1 MERQDRIRE
10 HLKTAL
16 VTVLM
21 VMLVCLCIIYMVSYQ
36 NTGQYAF
43 TADTMKTIGGQSVKY
58 QYADHFDFSY
68 AAPKFIGAS
77 AERFG
82 KPIGFFSLGGANES
96 AARSIL
102 PFYEKLFSAEA
113 EMTPLSREEGRALF
127 HELLTGDHL
136 YVAYENDLPRSV
148 LYALSMENAML
159 PAVSGEYLREIIIA
173 PSAFLYRGVN
183 TLPFG
188 TRLLTDNYA
197 FYAVARDSAGN
208 YYRYTTDFVPEE
220 ETDICFNTNYYLSY
234 TEMESRFDYELA
246 ETMEKD
252 DFFLRY
258 GFGGLVAE
266 NTIILNDTAALPADH
281 VSVTAQSPK
290 TDRIYALLWTLL
302 VNPEQVTS
310 FTDAE
315 GVRFYYDGGKNI
327 SITPQGRFSYAA
339 HGEEGLPLSS
349 LFEYQASGE
358 RYDMTDYVGA
368 SLMLLRSLENAADT
382 ENPAS
387 LYLSGIQSDGTTL
400 TVTFGYALHG
410 FPIYLNGQ
418 KSICT
423 MKFEAGMLKEL
434 TYDIVVLRAVKG
446 ETPALDVKY
455 LLREEILRGEKK
467 KAYGYGYIPE
477 TGRLVGVSFVCFE

>member
-1 MERQDRIRE
+1 MKRQDRIRE

-16 VTVLM
+16 VILLM
-21 VMLVCLCIIYMVSYQ
+21 VMLVCLCIIYMMSYQ

-43 TADTMKTIGGQSVKY
+43 TADTMNTLGGQSVKY
-58 QYADHFDFSY
+58 QYVDYFDFSY

-82 KPIGFFSLGGANES
+82 EPIGFFSLGGENEN
-96 AARSIL
+96 AARTIL
-102 PFYEKLFSAEA
+102 PFYEKLFSADA
-113 EMTPLSREEGRALF
+113 EMAPLSREEGSALF

-148 LYALSMENAML
+148 LYALSMENVTL
-159 PAVSGEYLREIIIA
+159 PAASGEYLREIIIA
-173 PSAFLYRGVN
+173 PSEFLYRGVN

-197 FYAVARDSAGN
+197 FYAVARDSEGN
-208 YYRYTTDFVPEE
+208 YYRYTTDFIPEGE
-220 ETDICFNTNYYLSY
+220 ADVCFNTNYYLSY

-246 ETMEKD
+246 EVMEKD
-252 DFFLRY
+252 DYFLRY

-266 NTIILNDTAALPADH
+266 NTIILKDTAKLSADH
-281 VSVTAQSPK
+281 VSVTAQNPGV
-290 TDRIYALLWTLL
+290 DRMDALLWTLL

-327 SITPQGRFSYAA
+327 SITPQGRLSYTA

-349 LFEYQASGE
+349 LFEYQASSE
-358 RYDMTDYVGA
+358 AYDMTDYVGA

-382 ENPAS
+382 DNPAA
-387 LYLSGIQSDGTTL
+387 LYLSSIRSDGKAITI
-400 TVTFGYALHG
+400 TFGYALHG
-410 FPIYLNGQ
+410 MPIYLNGQ
-418 KSICT
+418 DAVCT
-423 MKFEAGMLKEL
+423 MTFEAGMLKEL
-434 TYDIVVLRAVKG
+434 TYDIVVLRTVKG
-446 ETPALDVKY
+446 EVPALDVKY
-455 LLREEILRGEKK
+455 LLREALLRSEKK
-467 KAYGYGYIPE
+467 KEYGYGYIPE
-477 TGRLVGVSFVCFE
+477 AGRLVGVSFVCFD